1 MQEYVSKLYD
11 ALVEATSECKAN
23 SLSFSGGLDST
34 IIAYLL
40 KERIHGVS
48 VIVSDYAA
56 PDYTFIEIARK
67 EFNIPVDIEYVN
79 FEQLLPKIEE
89 IIKIFQN
96 FNFIEIRN
104 YVGLYN
110 IFQIVKN
117 KNQKEI
123 ITGDAAD
130 ELFAGY
136 NFFLSKDYKEIDS
149 DLKKIWQVMQ
159 FPSSKIATHFEMKVE
174 HPYLNH
180 KVKKLA
186 QEIPVK
192 FKVNTE
198 QNRIYGKWILRKAF
212 EGKISKSLLWRDKT
226 PMGDG
231 SGSAGLVTFFD
242 KFYSDETY
250 NKKLKNV
257 KKEDDV
263 TLYSKEHLYYYEI
276 FRKHFDVPS
285 KLNQSSTQCP
295 DCKYEFNPDLPA
307 FTTRR
312 YGLKFCRMCG
322 RFPFIK

>member
-1 MQEYVSKLYD
+1 MQQYASELYN

-23 SLSFSGGLDST
+23 YLSFSGGLDST

-40 KERIHGVS
+40 KEKIHGVS
-48 VIVSDYAA
+48 VIISDHAA
-56 PDYTFIEIARK
+56 PDYAFIEIARE

-89 IIKIFQN
+89 TIKIFQN

-104 YVGLYN
+104 YVGLCN
-110 IFQIVKN
+110 ICQIVKN
-117 KNQKEI
+117 KNQKGI
-123 ITGDAAD
+123 ISGDAAD

-136 NFFLSKDYKEIDS
+136 NMFLSKDYKEIDS
-149 DLKKIWQVMQ
+149 DLKKIWKVMQ
-159 FPSSKIATHFEMKVE
+159 FPSKKIAAHFGLNVE
-174 HPYLNH
+174 YPFLNEN
-180 KVKKLA
+180 VKKLA
-186 QEIPVK
+186 MKIPVEL
-192 FKVNTE
+192 KVKSE
-198 QNRIYGKWILRKAF
+198 RNRKYGKWILRKAF
-212 EGKISKSLLWRDKT
+212 EGKISRSLLWRDKT

-250 NKKLKNV
+250 SKKLKNV

-263 TLYSKEHLYYYEI
+263 VLYSKEHLYYYEI
-276 FRKHFDVPS
+276 FRKHFDAPS

-295 DCKYEFNPDLPA
+295 DCKYEFNPELPA

-312 YGLKFCRMCG
+312 YGLEFCRMCG
-322 RFPFIK
+322 RFPFLK

>member
-1 MQEYVSKLYD
+1 MQQYASELYN

-23 SLSFSGGLDST
+23 YLSFSGGLDST

-40 KERIHGVS
+40 KEKIHGVS
-48 VIVSDYAA
+48 VIISDHAA
-56 PDYTFIEIARK
+56 PDYAFIEIARE

-89 IIKIFQN
+89 TIKIFQN

-104 YVGLYN
+104 YVGLCN
-110 IFQIVKN
+110 ICQIVKN
-117 KNQKEI
+117 KNQKGI
-123 ITGDAAD
+123 ISGDAAD

-136 NFFLSKDYKEIDS
+136 NMFLSKDYKEIDS
-149 DLKKIWQVMQ
+149 DLKKIWKVMQ
-159 FPSSKIATHFEMKVE
+159 FPSKKIAAHFGLNVE
-174 HPYLNH
+174 YPFLNEN
-180 KVKKLA
+180 VKKLA
-186 QEIPVK
+186 MKIPVEL
-192 FKVNTE
+192 KVKSE
-198 QNRIYGKWILRKAF
+198 RNRKYGKWILRKAF
-212 EGKISKSLLWRDKT
+212 EGKISRSLLWRDKT

-250 NKKLKNV
+250 SKKLKNV

-263 TLYSKEHLYYYEI
+263 VLYSKEHLYYYEI
-276 FRKHFDVPS
+276 FRKHFDAPS

-295 DCKYEFNPDLPA
+295 DCKYEFNPELPA

-312 YGLKFCRMCG
+312 YGLEFCRMCG